1 MYIERSEALEHMGT
15 KRSDVL
21 VCIYF
26 AVLENLIQ
34 IKFTIVLNCEQ
45 AWIRVEKPFRIQD

>member
-1 MYIERSEALEHMGT
+1 MDTERSEALEQMGA

-45 AWIRVEKPFRIQD
+45 AWIRVKKPFRIQD